1 MQDENLEIIKNLEK
15 AGVDYWISRNKIKNE
30 NGELIEFENHRF
42 MVDIYRDTSRIQVI
56 QKASQVGA
64 STMEILRVLH
74 AARFWGIG
82 QIYTLP
88 TTDDVLKF
96 VPSKVNQIIRTN
108 PCIKEGVDSKNID
121 SVEQKQFGKAFIHF
135 KGTFTGR
142 EAIMLTSD
150 RNIHDELDKS
160 KPEVV
165 RDYTSRMGYS
175 KVRSQHF
182 LSTPTIP
189 DFGINKL
196 FEQSDQ
202 KHWRFNCPNCD
213 YRQHMEW
220 EKNVDEER
228 GIYYCQNCKKEL
240 TSKEIGDLGSWEAR
254 FPGRP
259 ISGYWISQ
267 MHCPWRTAIDLIK
280 ERKDADDDT
289 YFFNFVLG
297 LPYLAA
303 DQKIPASLFIRNV
316 TETKADT
323 TGEYNVMGI
332 DTGMGTGKGNHVMI
346 GNKKGIFWIGI
357 LQDHEGQDRW
367 KQTSDLIKFFDVRV
381 VVIDGQPYTAEAFD
395 LAKEFPYRVYLSWF
409 KDDPKMLEVIRFFDE
424 KESKDA
430 VFEDEVKVFSSRTRI
445 MDDTISAL
453 RRGDIKFAVP
463 ASNPAFKLL
472 ITHAQ
477 TMYARTVTDKLGQA
491 KREWANTGPNDFWLS
506 LIYWQIAMKKR
517 LKYEPNK

>member
-1 MQDENLEIIKNLEK
+1 MTDNEVQQKNSILF
-15 AGVDYWISRNKIKNE
+15 WITENKIKNE
-30 NGELIEFENHRF
+30 NGDPIEFKDHRF
-42 MVDIYRDTSRIQVI
+42 MLDIYSDWSPVQVI
-56 QKASQVGA
+56 RKGSQIGA
-64 STMEILRVLH
+64 STMEILRAFH
-74 AARFWGIG
+74 AARFWGIN

-88 TTDDVLKF
+88 TVDDVSEF
-96 VPSKVNQIIRTN
+96 VKSKVNRLVKVN
-108 PCIKEGVDSKNID
+108 PCILEGVSGKDVDSI
-121 SVEQKQFGKAFIHF
+121 EQKQIGKSFLFF
-135 KGTFTGR
+135 KGTYTEK

-175 KVRSQHF
+175 KIRSQHF
-182 LSTPTIP
+182 FSTPTTP
-189 DFGINKL
+189 DFGVDKI

-202 KHWRFNCPNCD
+202 KHWRFNCPHCSF
-213 YRQHMEW
+213 RQHMEW

-228 GIYYCQNCKKEL
+228 GIYVCQQCKKEI
-240 TSKEIGDLGSWEAR
+240 TPAYINDYGSWEAR
-254 FPGRP
+254 YPGRP

-267 MHCPWRTAIDLIK
+267 MHCPWKTATDLIR

-297 LPYLAA
+297 LPYLSS
-303 DQKIPASLFIRNV
+303 DQKIPASLFVRNI

-323 TGEYNVMGI
+323 SGEYNVMGI

-346 GNKKGIFWIGI
+346 GNKKEIFWIGI

-367 KQTSDLIKFFDVRV
+367 RQTSDLIKFFDVRV
-381 VVIDGQPYTAEAFD
+381 VVIDGQPYTAEAFE

-453 RRGDIKFAVP
+453 RRGEIKFAVP

-506 LIYWQIAMKKR
+506 LIYWHIAMKKR